1 MTGRI
6 FSEVKQDCMPHLGKK
21 LVIFCLLFLVAWNA
35 TKIPFYIAFDSNG
48 DSDYEKGGLTGQI
61 NLHYW
66 IKGYTSAKL
75 HSPACNFVLVHVAI
89 GSTVLIM
96 MAMSLVKQAW
106 RRKYGYYFFSFAILL
121 GTHTLPAS
129 WVMPQLPLR
138 ILFLCTCALVM
149 VNGVLG
155 LRTLANYDRDPV
167 KAEKD
172 LAMEYGL
179 ITLGSVRII
188 SLTHMPAQ
196 VSTQVSSP
204 HAPAYVFRAT
214 VRCRLCGIHLHVLQN
229 QIPRR
234 QWRLS

>member
-96 MAMSLVKQAW
+96 MAMTLVKQAW

-149 VNGVLG
+149 VNGALG
-155 LRTLANYDRDPV
+155 LRTLANYERDPV

-179 ITLGSVRII
+179 ITLGSVRIH

-196 VSTQVSSP
+196 IST
-204 HAPAYVFRAT
+204 R
-214 VRCRLCGIHLHVLQN
+214 
-229 QIPRR
+229 
-234 QWRLS
+234 